1 MPKIREK
8 SLVINSEGFLAF
20 QGENAGKGG
29 VKWYK
34 ERGKWI
40 IESRIEFPNPIFMT
54 LDTPHGPNAKFL
66 KNYDLKMREKL
77 FSPREMH
84 YKIQN

>member
-29 VKWYK
+29 GKWYK

-40 IESRIEFPNPIFMT
+40 IESRIEFLNPIFMT
-54 LDTPHGPNAKFL
+54 LDTPHGPNDKFL
-66 KNYDLKMREKL
+66 KKNYWKMREKSGKKL
-77 FSPREMH
+77 FFSH
-84 YKIQN
+84 FGF